1 MYNTVKPNYLGYIS
15 TLIYAAAVSAAMY
28 LFSFEIEPPQREGDT
43 LYIEIVEPKPE
54 PAPPPPPVKRVS
66 KAPQHEKPAP
76 VDNSQ
81 QVSGTEEQTRT
92 VNTRALFKMNK
103 GGVDA
108 PVDGGNPY
116 AKQGEKDEAKG
127 TGGGLNPMG
136 TDALDAGLQ
145 GRGLV
150 GDLPTPEFPGGNRG
164 GKVVIRVAV
173 NRAGAVTE
181 AAFEPKGSTTS
192 DVALVEAA
200 IKAAKKAR
208 FTESQAFVQG
218 GTITYIFKLKT

>member
-1 MYNTVKPNYLGYIS
+1 MKPNYLGYIS
-15 TLIYAAAVSAAMY
+15 TLVYAVAVAAAMY
-28 LFSFEIEPPQREGDT
+28 LFSFEIEAPQREGET
-43 LYIEIVEPKPE
+43 LYIEIVEPKPK
-54 PAPPPPPVKRVS
+54 PVPPPPPVKRVS
-66 KAPQHEKPAP
+66 KAPQHERPAP

-81 QVSGTEEQTRT
+81 QVSGTDEQTRT

-108 PVDGGNPY
+108 PENGGNPY

-127 TGGGLNPMG
+127 TGGGLNPLG

-150 GDLPTPEFPGGNRG
+150 GALPMPEFPGGNRG

-173 NRAGAVTE
+173 DRAGAVTE

-192 DVALVEAA
+192 DVVLVEAA
-200 IKAAKKAR
+200 LKAARKAR
-208 FTESQAFVQG
+208 FTESRAFVQG

>member
-1 MYNTVKPNYLGYIS
+1 MKPNYLGYIS
-15 TLIYAAAVSAAMY
+15 TLLYAVVMAVAMA
-28 LFSFEIEPPQREGDT
+28 LVSFEMKLPPQEGET

-54 PAPPPPPVKRVS
+54 PVPPPPPVKRVS
-66 KAPQHEKPAP
+66 KAPQHEHPAP

-81 QVSGTEEQTRT
+81 QVSGTDEQTRT
-92 VNTRALFKMNK
+92 VNTRALFKMSK

-108 PVDGGNPY
+108 PENAGNPY

-127 TGGGLNPMG
+127 TGGGLNPLG

-150 GDLPTPEFPGGNRG
+150 GALPVPEFPGGNRG
-164 GKVVIRVAV
+164 GKVVIRVSV
-173 NRAGAVTE
+173 NRAGAVTD
-181 AAFEPKGSTTS
+181 AAFEPKGSTTT
-192 DVALVEAA
+192 DAVLVEAA
-200 IKAAKKAR
+200 IKAARKAR
-208 FTESQAFVQG
+208 FTESQAFMQG

>member
-15 TLIYAAAVSAAMY
+15 AVLYVVAVATAME
-28 LFSFEIEPPQREGDT
+28 LLSFEIEPPQREGDT
-43 LYIEIVEPKPE
+43 LYIEIVEPKPV

-150 GDLPTPEFPGGNRG
+150 GALPTPEFPGGNRG

>member
-1 MYNTVKPNYLGYIS
+1 MGYIS
-15 TLIYAAAVSAAMY
+15 AVLYIVVVATAMP
-28 LFSFEIEPPQREGDT
+28 LLTFEIEAPKREGDT
-43 LYIEIVEPKPE
+43 LYIEIVEPKPV

-81 QVSGTEEQTRT
+81 QVTGTEEQTRT
-92 VNTRALFKMNK
+92 VNTRALFKMSK
-103 GGVDA
+103 GGTDA

-150 GDLPTPEFPGGNRG
+150 GDLPRPSYPGNKS
-164 GKVVIRVAV
+164 GKVVIRVTVDKTGRVTNAV
-173 NRAGAVTE
+173 YEPNGSTSSDNALVQAALE
-181 AAFEPKGSTTS
+181 AAR
-192 DVALVEAA
+192 
-200 IKAAKKAR
+200 KAR
-208 FTESQAFVQG
+208 FTESRSFIEG
-218 GTITYIFKLKT
+218 GTITYRFNLK